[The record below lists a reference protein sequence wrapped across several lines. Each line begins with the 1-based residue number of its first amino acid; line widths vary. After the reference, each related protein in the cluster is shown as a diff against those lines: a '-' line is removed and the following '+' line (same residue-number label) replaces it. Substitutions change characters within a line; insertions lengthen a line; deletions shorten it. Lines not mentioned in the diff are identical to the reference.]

1 MNPVQPRPRVCY
13 YCQSPLPTGWWDRR
27 ADPSAVEESEL
38 YCCIGCR
45 MAAAIVQEKGEAGAA
60 RGMLTRLGLSIFFSM
75 NVMAFTMAL
84 WTTDVYEAAGPG
96 DQLLVVMH
104 GLFRH
109 LVLLFSLPVLFL
121 LGVPLLDSTWEN
133 LRRGLLSTDALLCL
147 GVSAAFAAS
156 FLSVLR
162 ASGPIYFEVGC
173 IILVMTTLGRWLEAT
188 GRLKAT
194 STLDALTRLLPVD
207 VRRLGSGPEP
217 EQLVPLAEVKIG
229 DLLRILPGERF
240 PADGQVERNAALVD
254 EQVLTGESRPVLKEQ
269 GARILGGTLNLDG
282 DLVVR
287 VNAVGSA
294 GTLARLVEMV
304 KQARLSKGRYQR
316 LVDRISTWFFPAVA
330 GIAML
335 AFLVHWAFGSLGQG
349 LMAGMA
355 VSLIACPCA
364 LGLATPL
371 AVWSAIGQAANHQ
384 VLFRSGEALERLA
397 DIGAIRFDKTGTLTT
412 GSAIVSDCQFE
423 HPEERDD
430 ALARA
435 AVLAG
440 CSSHVFSQAICAL
453 HLHSSVLGS
462 DVAKAQSVRVV
473 PGHGVVGILDNGGQN
488 TPISLGSPLLMDE
501 RGLHLGPVLAPCSSR
516 RARGELSMALVGW
529 DREARGLFVFAEQW
543 RSGFDQV
550 IRWLRDAGLDVGVLT
565 GDHAPRGRAI
575 ARELGVTV
583 EAELLPEHKVAAI
596 HRTRREHGPVAMV
609 GDGINDA
616 PALAASDVGIALG
629 CGTDVSRDSAAIC
642 LLGDDLT
649 RIPWTIE
656 LARRTIRVIRQNLFW
671 AFAYNTCGVVAAALG
686 WLNPALAAL
695 LMVASS
701 AFVIGNSLRL
711 RNPLMHSFPPG
722 RFLDLETVVST
733 SDDQGAAALNHE
745 PVWCSPAGTS
755 GVPVPVILEATSR

>member
-1 MNPVQPRPRVCY
+1 
-13 YCQSPLPTGWWDRR
+13 
-27 ADPSAVEESEL
+27 
-38 YCCIGCR
+38 
-45 MAAAIVQEKGEAGAA
+45 
-60 RGMLTRLGLSIFFSM
+60 
-75 NVMAFTMAL
+75 
-84 WTTDVYEAAGPG
+84 
-96 DQLLVVMH
+96 
-104 GLFRH
+104 
-109 LVLLFSLPVLFL
+109 
-121 LGVPLLDSTWEN
+121 
-133 LRRGLLSTDALLCL
+133 
-147 GVSAAFAAS
+147 
-156 FLSVLR
+156 
-162 ASGPIYFEVGC
+162 
-173 IILVMTTLGRWLEAT
+173 
-188 GRLKAT
+188 
-194 STLDALTRLLPVD
+194 
-207 VRRLGSGPEP
+207 
-217 EQLVPLAEVKIG
+217 
-229 DLLRILPGERF
+229 LPGERF
-240 PADGQVERNAALVD
+240 PADGQAERNAALVD
-254 EQVLTGESRPVLKEQ
+254 EQVLTGESRPVLKEE

-287 VNAVGSA
+287 VNAVGSD

-330 GIAML
+330 GIAVL
-335 AFLVHWAFGSLGQG
+335 AFLLHWAFGSLGQG
-349 LMAGMA
+349 LMAGLA

-384 VLFRSGEALERLA
+384 VLFRSGEALERVA
-397 DIGAIRFDKTGTLTT
+397 DIGAVRFDKTGTLTT
-412 GSAIVSDCQFE
+412 GAAVVGACQFE
-423 HPEERDD
+423 HPDERDN

-435 AVLAG
+435 AALAG
-440 CSSHVFSQAICAL
+440 CSSHVFSKAICDL
-453 HLHSSVLGS
+453 HLHTSVLGS
-462 DVAKAQSVRVV
+462 AVAKAHRVRVV
-473 PGHGVVGILDNGGQN
+473 PGHGVVGILENDGPD

-501 RGLHLGPVLAPCSSR
+501 RGLHLGPVLDPALEQ
-516 RARGELSMALVGW
+516 ARVQGLSMALVGW

-550 IRWLRDAGLDVGVLT
+550 IAWLRATGLDVGVLT
-565 GDHAPRGRAI
+565 GDHAARGRAI

-583 EAELLPEHKVAAI
+583 EAELLPEQKVAAM

-671 AFAYNTCGVVAAALG
+671 AFAYNTFGVVAAALG

-701 AFVIGNSLRL
+701 AIVIGNSLRL
-711 RNPLMHSFPPG
+711 RQPLVLSLPPG
-722 RFLDLETVVST
+722 RSVLETGVANR
-733 SDDQGAAALNHE
+733 DDQGAVAPIHQPAS
-745 PVWCSPAGTS
+745 CSAAGTIDDR
-755 GVPVPVILEATSR
+755 VPVILETTPR